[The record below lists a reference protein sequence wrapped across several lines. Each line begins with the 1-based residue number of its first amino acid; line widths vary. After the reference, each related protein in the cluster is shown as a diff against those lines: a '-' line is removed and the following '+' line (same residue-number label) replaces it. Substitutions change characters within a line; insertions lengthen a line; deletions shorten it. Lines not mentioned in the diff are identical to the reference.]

1 MVAEI
6 IVATTLA
13 IVDAAL
19 VVVAVTEIAVRD
31 LGALQEPV
39 PPVAA
44 AAMTMARPVMPVG
57 TIRTLQVI
65 AVAMIMFRTRMD
77 AVLSRA
83 SS

>member
-13 IVDAAL
+13 IVDVAL

-31 LGALQEPV
+31 LGASQEPV
-39 PPVAA
+39 PPAAA
-44 AAMTMARPVMPVG
+44 AAMTMARPVMPAG
-57 TIRTLQVI
+57 TTQMLQTI
-65 AVAMIMFRTRMD
+65 AVATIMFRTRMV
-77 AVLSRA
+77 AMLSRA